1 LKYNRTM
8 NLRID
13 EDLRNLVRRVS
24 TELNISESDIIRN
37 QLTAF
42 CSQWEQQ
49 KRHDQ
54 MMRGFE
60 AY

>member
-1 LKYNRTM
+1 MKYNRTM

-24 TELNISESDIIRN
+24 TELNITESDIIRN

-42 CSQWEQQ
+42 CSQWEQH
-49 KRHDQ
+49 KRHQ
-54 MMRGFE
+54 TLMQAFE

>member
-1 LKYNRTM
+1 M

-13 EDLRNLVRRVS
+13 GDLRNLVRRVS
-24 TELNISESDIIRN
+24 TELNISESDMIRN

-49 KRHDQ
+49 KRHQ
-54 MMRGFE
+54 TLMKAFE

>member
-1 LKYNRTM
+1 MKYNRTM

-13 EDLRNLVRRVS
+13 GDLRNLVRRVS

-54 MMRGFE
+54 MMRVFE

>member
-1 LKYNRTM
+1 MKYNRTM

-24 TELNISESDIIRN
+24 TELNITESDIVRN

>member
-1 LKYNRTM
+1 MKYNRTM

-24 TELNISESDIIRN
+24 TELNITESDIIRN

>member
-1 LKYNRTM
+1 MKYNRTM

-24 TELNISESDIIRN
+24 TEPNITESDIIRN

>member
-1 LKYNRTM
+1 M

-13 EDLRNLVRRVS
+13 GDLRNLVRRVS

>member
-1 LKYNRTM
+1 M
-8 NLRID
+8 NLRIG

-24 TELNISESDIIRN
+24 TELNITESDMIRN
-37 QLTAF
+37 QLAAF

>member
-1 LKYNRTM
+1 MRYNRTM

-24 TELNISESDIIRN
+24 TELNITESDMIRN

-54 MMRGFE
+54 LMQGFE

>member
-1 LKYNRTM
+1 MKYNRTM

>member
-1 LKYNRTM
+1 MKYNRTM

-13 EDLRNLVRRVS
+13 GDLRNLVRRVS
-24 TELNISESDIIRN
+24 TELNISESDMIRN
-37 QLTAF
+37 QLAAF

>member
-1 LKYNRTM
+1 MKYNRTM

-24 TELNISESDIIRN
+24 TELNITESDIIRN

-54 MMRGFE
+54 LMQGFE